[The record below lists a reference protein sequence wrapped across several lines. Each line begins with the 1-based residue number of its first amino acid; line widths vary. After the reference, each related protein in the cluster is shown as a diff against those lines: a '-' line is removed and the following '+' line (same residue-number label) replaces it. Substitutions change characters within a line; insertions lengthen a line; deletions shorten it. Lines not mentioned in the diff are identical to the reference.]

1 MMLKTENQHCSSTI
15 ITEKVTSSVEMGE
28 IRSSDLNYTSSSEVE
43 VITPWTQSVKIL
55 NKEYLTLLFTVN
67 SLKG

>member
-28 IRSSDLNYTSSSEVE
+28 IRSSDLSSEVE